1 MGLNSQNTPEEH
13 HQNIFLY
20 KVQFCP
26 CETTENSPK
35 LKLQKPTPT
44 TKGLIFW
51 CYRKMF
57 MSRFS
62 KIYVK
67 INIKF
72 SSSPISC
79 KVNLYISPVFVCTSD
94 YMYRVY
100 ILYFTS
106 YEMTPSFHKKS
117 FPPGYAFPGGIPE
130 LFLCMTMNGLDKQ
143 IPNMDQAW
151 VLGLIPVHHIPMVG
165 WYLHSI
171 LLF

>member
-94 YMYRVY
+94 YMYWVY

-106 YEMTPSFHKKS
+106 YEMTPSFHKNLFHLAMPSQVVYLNCFYVWPWMGLTNK
-117 FPPGYAFPGGIPE
+117 FPTWIRLGY
-130 LFLCMTMNGLDKQ
+130 
-143 IPNMDQAW
+143 
-151 VLGLIPVHHIPMVG
+151 
-165 WYLHSI
+165 
-171 LLF
+171 